1 MKKNYKKP
9 RVMFEN
15 LTFNT
20 AIATGN
26 CSMIIS
32 TNCNWV
38 LPSASAGLPDCS
50 QELKGVED
58 GYIYVDELGCKT
70 TYICYHINAQGDG
83 KLASGS

>member
-20 AIATGN
+20 AIATGS

-38 LPSASAGLPDCS
+38 LPSASAGLPDCG
-50 QELKGVED
+50 QQLKRVDD
-58 GYIYVDELGCKT
+58 GYIYVDEVGCET
-70 TYICYHINAQGDG
+70 IYTCYHINAQGFG
-83 KLASGS
+83 ALVSGS

>member
-1 MKKNYKKP
+1 
-9 RVMFEN
+9 MFEN

-20 AIATGN
+20 AIATGS

-38 LPSASAGLPDCS
+38 LPSASAGLSDCS
-50 QELKGVED
+50 QQLKGVED
-58 GYIYVDELGCKT
+58 SYIYLDELGCET
-70 TYICYHINAQGDG
+70 TYICYHINAQGAA